1 MSSSKGRLEQFP
13 DAVAVVGVI
22 HPERLRVEED
32 VQASLEAET
41 GLRWRI
47 HGSRGGATPDS
58 PERSGSVED
67 LADQLRALPLEMEG
81 ADLVAAAAEIVRYAV
96 EKAVAPIR
104 QRQRIS
110 ERIAGII
117 AETDKESDRL
127 AALQIG
133 CLVLFNAL
141 AFQDR
146 LADVN
151 PAVLTVRESW
161 REGLPGIRRDWQ
173 AICDDEVK
181 PHRRNTMKVG
191 FIGLGTMGASMAYNC
206 LQGGN
211 EMVVHDIRREAA
223 TRHLEAGADWADS
236 PREVAEASE
245 IVFTSLPGPTEV
257 EAVGLGED
265 GILEGMSEGK
275 VYFDLSTSTPTLI
288 RHIHEEA
295 AARGIHVLDA
305 PVSGGPRGAAS
316 RNLAIWVGG
325 DQEVFD
331 RCKPVLDSIGDKA
344 YYVGPIGCGA
354 IAKLVH
360 NCTGYIVQ
368 AALAEVFTMGVKAGV
383 EPLALWQAVRKGA
396 QGRRGTFEGLAEH
409 LLPGKFDPPD
419 FALRLAR
426 KDVDLAVGV
435 GREYDVPMRLAQLTL
450 QEMTEALNRGW
461 GHRDSRVAM
470 LLQEERAGVEVR
482 VDEALLQ
489 AVLEEERSAGA

>member
-1 MSSSKGRLEQFP
+1 
-13 DAVAVVGVI
+13 
-22 HPERLRVEED
+22 
-32 VQASLEAET
+32 
-41 GLRWRI
+41 
-47 HGSRGGATPDS
+47 
-58 PERSGSVED
+58 
-67 LADQLRALPLEMEG
+67 
-81 ADLVAAAAEIVRYAV
+81 
-96 EKAVAPIR
+96 
-104 QRQRIS
+104 
-110 ERIAGII
+110 
-117 AETDKESDRL
+117 
-127 AALQIG
+127 
-133 CLVLFNAL
+133 
-141 AFQDR
+141 
-146 LADVN
+146 
-151 PAVLTVRESW
+151 
-161 REGLPGIRRDWQ
+161 
-173 AICDDEVK
+173 
-181 PHRRNTMKVG
+181 MKVG

-211 EMVVHDIRREAA
+211 EMVVHDIRRESA
-223 TRHLEAGADWADS
+223 TQHLEAGAVWADS
-236 PREVAEASE
+236 PREVAEATE

-257 EAVGLGED
+257 EAVGLGEE

-288 RHIHEEA
+288 RRIHEQA
-295 AARGIHVLDA
+295 AARGIQVLDA

-325 DQEVFD
+325 DREVFD

-482 VDEALLQ
+482 VEEALLN
-489 AVLEEERSAGA
+489 AVLEEERRAG

>member
-1 MSSSKGRLEQFP
+1 
-13 DAVAVVGVI
+13 
-22 HPERLRVEED
+22 
-32 VQASLEAET
+32 
-41 GLRWRI
+41 
-47 HGSRGGATPDS
+47 
-58 PERSGSVED
+58 
-67 LADQLRALPLEMEG
+67 
-81 ADLVAAAAEIVRYAV
+81 
-96 EKAVAPIR
+96 
-104 QRQRIS
+104 
-110 ERIAGII
+110 
-117 AETDKESDRL
+117 
-127 AALQIG
+127 
-133 CLVLFNAL
+133 
-141 AFQDR
+141 
-146 LADVN
+146 
-151 PAVLTVRESW
+151 
-161 REGLPGIRRDWQ
+161 
-173 AICDDEVK
+173 
-181 PHRRNTMKVG
+181 MKVG

-211 EMVVHDIRREAA
+211 EMVVHDIRRESA

-265 GILEGMSEGK
+265 GILDGMSEGK

-288 RHIHEEA
+288 RHIHEQA

-325 DQEVFD
+325 DKDVFD

-354 IAKLVH
+354 VAKLVH

-482 VDEALLQ
+482 VEEALLN
-489 AVLEEERSAGA
+489 AVLEEERQAGA